1 MSRTFRNRTGAALTI
16 VLLALGARAHAAE
29 IVLERTAVERLV
41 QQSLFND
48 KGRYFLQR
56 GACYAYLEDP
66 VIALTGGRLVLNA
79 NLSSFLGVIV
89 NNQCVGVPLK
99 SRVTVSG
106 RPAQQPGGVV
116 RLVELSVDNISDAN
130 TRGFVQQVVLPRL
143 PQALEV
149 DVGAAVRSMLKQ
161 PNIPYSSELERL
173 DITAVTANN
182 DRLGVTFDFK
192 LLAK

>member
-1 MSRTFRNRTGAALTI
+1 VSRTIRDGMCAVVAI
-16 VLLALGARAHAAE
+16 VLLAAGARSHAAE
-29 IVLERTAVERLV
+29 IVLERSAVERLV
-41 QQSLFND
+41 QQALFND

-66 VIALTGGRLVLNA
+66 VISLGGGRLVLNA
-79 NLSSFLGVIV
+79 NLSSFLGMLV

-99 SRVTVSG
+99 SKVTVSG

-116 RLVELSVDNISDAN
+116 RLVELSIDNIADAS
-130 TRGFVQQVVLPRL
+130 TRGFVQSVVLPRI
-143 PQALEV
+143 PQALEI

-161 PNIPYSSELERL
+161 PNIPYTSELERI
-173 DITAVTANN
+173 DITAVSADN

-192 LLAK
+192 LLAR